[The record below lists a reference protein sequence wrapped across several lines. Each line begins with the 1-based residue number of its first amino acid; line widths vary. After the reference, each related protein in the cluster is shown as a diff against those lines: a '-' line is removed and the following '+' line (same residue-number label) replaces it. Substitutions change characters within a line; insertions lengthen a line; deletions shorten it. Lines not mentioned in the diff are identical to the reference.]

1 MTKLINLFIFF
12 TNFNY
17 QKGVLRS
24 LSIKI
29 V

>member
-1 MTKLINLFIFF
+1 MVIK
-12 TNFNY
+12 
-17 QKGVLRS
+17 S